1 MSDAHG
7 SHGPKKNT
15 YVDPSAG
22 NHAPHEEGEAWLIS
36 YADLMTLLVGF
47 FVILLSFSSVDEE
60 KLEGLKRAITQEF
73 GGSYQVPFGDMADR
87 LRDKLK
93 NMGLGDQFLV
103 KSNDRGVEISF
114 YGTLFF
120 NTGSADMKDEGA
132 ELMDRLIPVVRAEAA
147 DFTVIVEG
155 HTDDVPI
162 SNGKHFR
169 NNWELSSL
177 RACRVLEAFEEGGFD
192 KANLTALGYGDARP
206 VVPNRDA
213 EGNAIPQNQS
223 QNRRVVIKLIKQ
235 AVATLGPST
244 PEAKINSPVGTPP
257 PIEASPATPPE
268 PPAPSKHE

>member
-1 MSDAHG
+1 LSDSSG
-7 SHGPKKNT
+7 SHGPKKSVF
-15 YVDPSAG
+15 VDPSAG
-22 NHAPHEEGEAWLIS
+22 HHPPHEEGEAWLIS

-87 LRDKLK
+87 LREKLK

-120 NTGSADMKDEGA
+120 NTGSADMKAEGA
-132 ELMDRLIPVVRAEAA
+132 ELMERLIPVVRAEAA

-177 RACRVLEAFEEGGFD
+177 RACRVLEAFEEGGFS

-213 EGNAIPQNQS
+213 EGNAIPLNQS
-223 QNRRVVIKLIKQ
+223 QTRRVVIKLIKQ
-235 AVATLGPST
+235 SAPSLGPTT
-244 PEAKINSPVGTPP
+244 PEGKANSPVGTPP
-257 PIEASPATPPE
+257 PVEETPPKKSE
-268 PPAPSKHE
+268 